1 MVIPVLVAHK
11 VNVDQYFNIDIFTD
25 ISKPGE
31 YGASPLHYAAR
42 FRDTNTVRQPGS
54 RYSANDDLADGEIS
68 AVDAPVTTA
77 LSTDKIG
84 GDVNLSHEMQVS

>member
-1 MVIPVLVAHK
+1 MAHK

-42 FRDTNTVRQPGS
+42 FHTNTIRQPGS
-54 RYSANDDLADGEIS
+54 RYSSNDDLADGKIS
-68 AVDAPVTTA
+68 AVVAPVTTA